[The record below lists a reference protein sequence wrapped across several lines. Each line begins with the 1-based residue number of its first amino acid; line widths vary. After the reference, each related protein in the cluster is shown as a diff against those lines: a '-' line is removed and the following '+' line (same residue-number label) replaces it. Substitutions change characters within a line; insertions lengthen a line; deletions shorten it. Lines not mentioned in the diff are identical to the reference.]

1 MANVSG
7 QRTDFTHAFERQL
20 PISCGDYNGENC
32 VDAISSSTK
41 IVFLIEAREAPRPL
55 FKIQHGKVEDRL
67 SKAEG
72 RRVLLAEE
80 DEGAL

>member
-1 MANVSG
+1 MVDVSG
-7 QRTDFTHAFERQL
+7 QRTDFTRAFERQL
-20 PISCGDYNGENC
+20 SISCGDYNGENC

-41 IVFLIEAREAPRPL
+41 LVFLIEAGEAPRPL
-55 FKIQHGKVEDRL
+55 IKIQHGKVEDRL
-67 SKAEG
+67 SKVVG